1 MEDSLECSFLI
12 WRYRFLDDRIL
23 IHRKLWWSRTNLI
36 YIDKIEMTS
45 CITSFIMRAFGRRNL
60 MLTFAGNSFTLFG
73 VPKQI
78 AEKFCARYEG
88 ENEEAKG
95 KKISLKPA
103 EIMKM
108 SILQSHFI
116 WYFVLLFLLWSA
128 VFLMSSPLLTAD
140 TAKKISDF
148 VFRHM
153 IVAGT
158 LVLSI
163 GLPYAI
169 IWLWA
174 ITGGFIKEYLSYYK
188 FSVTRLEK
196 SLAFEYGLFIHRKIY
211 ISADRIAIAE
221 FSQPPL
227 MRIFGCGKLYIRAV
241 GYNPFFIKR
250 QPILPYLRS
259 KNLKN
264 ILTLLLPEMTMEHR
278 PPRVRKFH
286 YYLFSRKIL
295 IPPACLIIACFLGY
309 GWIIAAAVTLT
320 IVMGSLILEYTNT
333 YFECDDRLT
342 VLSHGGFFRTTA
354 CIYTDRIELI
364 AKSGSRRKLRK
375 GFTNIHVH
383 VFGKNGSY
391 ALIRNVET
399 RQLDPFHI
407 PDEEYFLTE
416 KEKKS

>member
-1 MEDSLECSFLI
+1 MECSFLF
-12 WRYRFLDDRIL
+12 WKYRFLEDRIL
-23 IHRKLWWSRTNLI
+23 IHRRLWWSRTNQI
-36 YIDKIEMTS
+36 YLDKVEMTS
-45 CITSFIMRAFGRRNL
+45 LVTPLIMRLFGRRNL
-60 MLTFAGNSFTLFG
+60 VLTFAGNVFTLLG

-78 AEKFCARYEG
+78 AETFCARYEG
-88 ENEEAKG
+88 ESEEAKG
-95 KKISLKPA
+95 MKISLKPS

-116 WYFVLLFLLWSA
+116 WYFVLLLLLWSA
-128 VFLMSSPLLTAD
+128 VFLMSSPLLTVD
-140 TAKKISDF
+140 TAKKISDL

-169 IWLWA
+169 IWLWT
-174 ITGGFIKEYLSYYK
+174 ITGGFLKEYLSYYK
-188 FSVTRLEK
+188 FSVTRLDK
-196 SLAFEYGLFIHRKIY
+196 CLAFEYGLFVHRKIY
-211 ISADRIAIAE
+211 IRADRIAIAE

-259 KNLKN
+259 KDLKR

-286 YYLFSRKIL
+286 FYLFSWKMM
-295 IPPACLIIACFLGY
+295 IPPICLMVSFFLGY
-309 GWIIAAAVTLT
+309 GWIIAAAVALTL
-320 IVMGSLILEYTNT
+320 VLGSLILEYTNT
-333 YFECDDRLT
+333 YFECDNRLC

-354 CIYTDRIELI
+354 CVYTDRIELI
-364 AKSGSRRKLRK
+364 ARSGSRRKQRK
-375 GFTNIHVH
+375 GFANIHVH
-383 VFGKNGSY
+383 VFGKNGRY
-391 ALIRNVET
+391 ALIRNVEI
-399 RQLDPFHI
+399 RQLEPFHI
-407 PDEEYFLTE
+407 PDEEYFLN
-416 KEKKS
+416 KKK